1 MAEYDRF
8 GDKLGKKR
16 FTQYNMNLFLSIA
29 NLYLQPVTT
38 YTIFYNMF
46 NNNNSCEEHLGWA
59 AMQQAG

>member
-38 YTIFYNMF
+38 YTIFSYNMF
-46 NNNNSCEEHLGWA
+46 NTLLLLILLA
-59 AMQQAG
+59 

>member
-38 YTIFYNMF
+38 YTIFSYNMF
-46 NNNNSCEEHLGWA
+46 NTPPQSKSSVD
-59 AMQQAG
+59 